1 MKELNTLVENYFT
14 PALDA
19 TDILRL
25 VEQIMEEGVLNEEVL
40 SFPQLAKRDNL
51 RTFIKKIEKSEP
63 FELAGGGTATF
74 KAQDD
79 ILVALKN
86 MLASRD
92 ISAKAAKILLKGK
105 RFYLTTTDDE
115 IAHLNNLQKTGEFGG
130 SGSTTSELKISNKGD
145 VLEGLLGVA
154 LFISLKGEAP
164 TNASIIATLEELN
177 KQEDNSKS
185 KKKIS
190 KSLTATTTRSFASGD
205 REVDVILNVALNV
218 GNFNDMMN
226 SEKRSLL
233 QKEYSNVIKYAESE
247 AFKDVKDERVFE
259 SLYPPQTVTIN
270 VVGALEQTTSKADLR
285 ILKDGDVILSQ
296 SLKNGSKTLGQV
308 GGKKVEMVFD
318 FIKRVFDIE
327 FQEDMKEQYIK
338 LLTQSCDAE
347 TSRTNILK
355 VANNMFGRIHINAQD
370 QLNDSNVDYKKHLM
384 SALSY
389 AALGDAQG
397 DDATI
402 ELLNFEKNQF
412 RLLDFKKVMSDSLL
426 DGLSLGLDFNHEAG
440 FPEGLNPEPPKL
452 TIFDT
457 NNGMDDKPNPA
468 NRIFQFRP
476 KYEKK
481 NCYFRFYLEYGNRID
496 AILMDAFE
504 EGQAKKRQQKID
516 WETERSFGSDI
527 GPLPYE

>member
-1 MKELNTLVENYFT
+1 MKELDLLVENYFT
-14 PALDA
+14 PALNA

-63 FELAGGGTATF
+63 FELTDGGTATF

-79 ILVALKN
+79 ILAALKK

-92 ISAKAAKILLKGK
+92 ISAKAAKILLGK
-105 RFYLTTTDDE
+105 KFYLTTTDED
-115 IAHLNNLQKTGEFGG
+115 IVHLNALQKTGEFGG
-130 SGSTTSELKISNKGD
+130 SGSTASELKISNKGD

-154 LFISLKGEAP
+154 LFISLKGEVP
-164 TNASIIATLEELN
+164 TNESIIATLEELR
-177 KQEDNSKS
+177 KEEDNSKS
-185 KKKIS
+185 KNKIS
-190 KSLTATTTRSFASGD
+190 KSLTETITRSVDKED
-205 REVDVILNVALNV
+205 RKVDVTLNIALNI

-233 QKEYSNVIKYAESE
+233 QTEYSNVIKYAESDY
-247 AFKDVKDERVFE
+247 FKDVKDELIFDKNA
-259 SLYPPQTVTIN
+259 PPNNVTIN

-285 ILKDGDVILSQ
+285 ILKDGNVVLSQ
-296 SLKNGSKTLGQV
+296 SLKNGSRTLGQV
-308 GGKKVEMVFD
+308 GGKKEEMVFD
-318 FIKRVFDIE
+318 FIKRVFDKD
-327 FQEDMKEQYIK
+327 FPSNLKKYYIK
-338 LLTQSCDAE
+338 LLTEKCDAG
-347 TSRTNILK
+347 TSRRNILW
-355 VANNMFGRIHINAQD
+355 VVNDMFNYIYTHAQGK
-370 QLNDSNVDYKKHLM
+370 LNDGDYKKHLM

-402 ELLNFEKNQF
+402 ELLNFEKNEF

-426 DGLSLGLDFNHEAG
+426 DGLSLGLDFNHTGG
-440 FPEGLNPEPPKL
+440 FPEGPNPEPPKL

-457 NNGMDDKPNPA
+457 NNGTDDKPSSA
-468 NRIFQFRP
+468 NRLFQFRP
-476 KYEKK
+476 KYENK

-504 EGQAKKRQQKID
+504 EGQAKKRQQIID
-516 WETERSFGSDI
+516 REEDASV
-527 GPLPYE
+527 